1 MIGAQLVRIC
11 LDLVILI
18 ELENTFNILLIIG
31 LSDLTMFTLHSVV
44 WALV

>member
-1 MIGAQLVRIC
+1 MIGAQLVKIW

-31 LSDLTMFTLHSVV
+31 LSDLAMFTLHSVV